1 MSHLGISFA
10 WPLLLWLLVIPA
22 ALLTTEL
29 LTRRRRAASGGR
41 PKLLRAEAGARTLQ
55 VVPPSSGPVAT
66 RRVRF
71 WLCAGLALAVVS
83 LARPQWGRI
92 EEQVFDQSRE
102 ILLAVDLSRSMLAQD
117 VKPSR
122 LDRAKLLIQSLLERL
137 EGERVGLVV
146 FSGTAFL
153 QSPLSADYEIL
164 REFLPALNPDYLP
177 EGGTNYRALLDTTV
191 QAFSSG
197 TAADRFL
204 IVLSDGEATDDNWK
218 SAVDALKEK
227 GIRVIG
233 LGVGTPAGAMIPD
246 GSGGFVKDDRGAVV
260 LSKLENATLQE
271 LARQTNGTYQDAS
284 TWIDLPALLQAT
296 VEAGRKGDFV
306 EKSQVRL
313 IERFQYFLAP
323 ALLCLLLSFYFEFP
337 VPPRPRELVLAS
349 EARGQKADAGAKMA
363 AALVGLALLAG
374 LGHPTAARAADDSGD
389 PLVAPLSKVVG
400 RLSSQ
405 SSHAAADWAELGRTT
420 LTYGQRLQSSKQQV
434 PEGPVRDAL
443 AAVDAGANLD
453 AKAADWPQLRQD
465 LEALL
470 KRPEDEKQNPPP
482 QQQKQPE
489 QNQSQ
494 QNQQQQQQQQQDQQK
509 QQDQQNQSQNQQQS
523 QQQQQQQK
531 SQEKDGNN
539 DQKQNDSQSQQSP
552 PPPPEGKQGQSAFG
566 DMKADQPPK
575 IAPPPPSDSQK
586 VGGAPEKKSDEEK
599 DLDPALMQPLQKL
612 DQLRNQDSP
621 AKLFQIMEGEPKKS
635 DSPKGKNW

>member
-1 MSHLGISFA
+1 MPTLVIATTNQNKLREYAGIFAGLPIDLRSLRDLGIHDDVEETGATFGENAQLKAEFYVARAGLPVLADDSGLEVHALGGAPGVFSHRYA
-10 WPLLLWLLVIPA
+10 GPGATDADRNALLLKNLADVPLHARLARFVCVIA
-22 ALLTTEL
+22 
-29 LTRRRRAASGGR
+29 
-41 PKLLRAEAGARTLQ
+41 
-55 VVPPSSGPVAT
+55 
-66 RRVRF
+66 
-71 WLCAGLALAVVS
+71 

-218 SAVDALKEK
+218 SAVEALKEK

-271 LARQTNGTYQDAS
+271 LAHETNGTYQDAS

-313 IERFQYFLAP
+313 IERFQYALAP
-323 ALLCLLLSFYFEFP
+323 ALLCLLLSFYF
-337 VPPRPRELVLAS
+337 
-349 EARGQKADAGAKMA
+349 
-363 AALVGLALLAG
+363 
-374 LGHPTAARAADDSGD
+374 
-389 PLVAPLSKVVG
+389 
-400 RLSSQ
+400 
-405 SSHAAADWAELGRTT
+405 
-420 LTYGQRLQSSKQQV
+420 
-434 PEGPVRDAL
+434 
-443 AAVDAGANLD
+443 
-453 AKAADWPQLRQD
+453 
-465 LEALL
+465 
-470 KRPEDEKQNPPP
+470 
-482 QQQKQPE
+482 
-489 QNQSQ
+489 
-494 QNQQQQQQQQQDQQK
+494 
-509 QQDQQNQSQNQQQS
+509 
-523 QQQQQQQK
+523 
-531 SQEKDGNN
+531 
-539 DQKQNDSQSQQSP
+539 
-552 PPPPEGKQGQSAFG
+552 
-566 DMKADQPPK
+566 
-575 IAPPPPSDSQK
+575 
-586 VGGAPEKKSDEEK
+586 
-599 DLDPALMQPLQKL
+599 
-612 DQLRNQDSP
+612 
-621 AKLFQIMEGEPKKS
+621 
-635 DSPKGKNW
+635 